1 MLMFIALIKI
11 PFTFPSFW
19 RDVVVVVVVVVVAA
33 VGVVAGAIP
42 VAAVL
47 MTVKMLVKI

>member
-19 RDVVVVVVVVVVAA
+19 RDVVVVVVAA

-47 MTVKMLVKI
+47 MTVKILVKI